1 MEKLVPENSK
11 ELLSSLQEI
20 TKELNDEIEG
30 VLEEDANFCPSQTEW
45 SVKEILCY
53 LNDADRITTK
63 RINTILNDD
72 EPFLQAFNPDELAT
86 EHDYKGQTW
95 EEAQRNFFEARQA
108 NIQLLSSLEP
118 IQWLKGAIHQERGHV
133 TIQDLAETLNT
144 YTRSYLEQIRHAL
157 WLAK

>member
-20 TKELNDEIEG
+20 TGELSQEVEE
-30 VLEEDANFCPSQTEW
+30 VFEEDANFNPSETEW

-53 LNDADRITTK
+53 LGDADRITTR

-72 EPFLQAFNPDELAT
+72 EPFLQAFNPDELAL
-86 EHDYKGQTW
+86 EHDYKGTTW
-95 EEAQRNFFEARQA
+95 QEARSKFLEARQINLA
-108 NIQLLSSLEP
+108 LLAGLEP
-118 IQWLKGAIHQERGHV
+118 IKWLKGAIHQERGHV
-133 TIQDLAETLNT
+133 TIEELAGTLNSSSQT
-144 YTRSYLEQIRHAL
+144 YLEQIRHVL

>member
-11 ELLSSLQEI
+11 ELLSNLQEI
-20 TKELNDEIEG
+20 TEELNKEIEG
-30 VLEEDANFCPSQTEW
+30 VLEEDANFSPSPTEW

-53 LNDADRITTK
+53 LSDADRITTK
-63 RINTILNDD
+63 RINIILNDD
-72 EPFLQAFNPDELAT
+72 EPFLQAFNPDELAV

-95 EEAQRNFFEARQA
+95 DEARRNFKESRQA
-108 NIQLLSSLEP
+108 SLQLLAGLEP

-133 TIQDLAETLNT
+133 TIQDLAETLNG

>member
-20 TKELNDEIEG
+20 TQELNNEIEG
-30 VLEEDANFCPSQTEW
+30 VLEEDVNFSPSPTDW

-53 LNDADRITTK
+53 LSDADRITSK
-63 RINTILNDD
+63 RINIILNDD

-95 EEAQRNFFEARQA
+95 DEARRNFLEARQA
-108 NIQLLSSLEP
+108 SLQLLAGLEP
-118 IQWLKGAIHQERGHV
+118 IQW
-133 TIQDLAETLNT
+133 
-144 YTRSYLEQIRHAL
+144 
-157 WLAK
+157 